1 VPAKVPVYVIPDLT
15 DCPVH
20 LSPFAPFVSLSLPR
34 PLTHVLPRQQQLKPY
49 VSWSTKR
56 VVVEPL
62 RLPSEKELAQ
72 LE

>member
-1 VPAKVPVYVIPDLT
+1 
-15 DCPVH
+15 
-20 LSPFAPFVSLSLPR
+20 
-34 PLTHVLPRQQQLKPY
+34 VLHPRQQQLKPY